1 MWQVEE
7 VQGTLYG
14 TSYLIRNDRDQGYLS
29 NNSQAGGGTLHF
41 MTRADADIVADILN
55 RADVK

>member
-29 NNSQAGGGTLHF
+29 NNSQGGGGTLHF
-41 MTRADADIVADILN
+41 LN
-55 RADVK
+55 RAEAEGIAAVLNRSDVR